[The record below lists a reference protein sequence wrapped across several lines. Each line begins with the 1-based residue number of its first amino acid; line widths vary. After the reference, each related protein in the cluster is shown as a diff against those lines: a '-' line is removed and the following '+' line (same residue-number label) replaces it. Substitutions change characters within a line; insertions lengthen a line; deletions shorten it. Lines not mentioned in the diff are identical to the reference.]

1 MDTMQKKQP
10 VRGWGLKVAL
20 QFLLFI
26 RFLHTLT
33 LKMTEIKLRI
43 YEFELFY
50 KVREYHAE
58 IEAYSK
64 SYSYCDEGLEESVV
78 LNKDGLEGYTL
89 ISTFE
94 LGWSDLF
101 EYEFEYF
108 TRYLNEDFTSEKYH
122 LFRNNCR
129 HYAFNILKVLKPTKG
144 YIGVKI
150 LKDLNDMSELLGT
163 FIRLFLLAGI
173 IISFGV
179 CILPEVLKDF
189 LLILTLI
196 LLFTL

>member
-1 MDTMQKKQP
+1 
-10 VRGWGLKVAL
+10 
-20 QFLLFI
+20 
-26 RFLHTLT
+26 
-33 LKMTEIKLRI
+33 MTEIKLRI
-43 YEFELFY
+43 YEFELFS

-64 SYSYCDEGLEESVV
+64 SYSYSDEGLEESVV

-108 TRYLNEDFTSEKYH
+108 TKYLNEDFTAEKYH
-122 LFRNNCR
+122 IFRNNCR
-129 HYAFNILKVLKPTKG
+129 HYAFNLLKVLKPTKG

-150 LKDLNDMSELLGT
+150 LQDLNDMSELLGK
-163 FIRLFLLAGI
+163 FIRVFLLMGI
-173 IISFGV
+173 LISLGV
-179 CILPEVLKDF
+179 CILPEVFKDF
-189 LLILTLI
+189 LLILILG
-196 LLFTL
+196 LLFIL

>member
-1 MDTMQKKQP
+1 
-10 VRGWGLKVAL
+10 
-20 QFLLFI
+20 
-26 RFLHTLT
+26 
-33 LKMTEIKLRI
+33 MTEIKLRI
-43 YEFELFY
+43 YEFELFN

-108 TRYLNEDFTSEKYH
+108 TKYLNEDFTSEKYH

-129 HYAFNILKVLKPTKG
+129 HYAFNLLKVLKPTKG
-144 YIGVKI
+144 IIGVKI
-150 LKDLNDMSELLGT
+150 LQDLNNMSELVGKC
-163 FIRLFLLAGI
+163 IRVFLLIGI
-173 IISFGV
+173 LISLGV
-179 CILPEVLKDF
+179 CILPEVFKDF
-189 LLILTLI
+189 LLILILG
-196 LLFTL
+196 LLFIL

>member
-1 MDTMQKKQP
+1 
-10 VRGWGLKVAL
+10 
-20 QFLLFI
+20 
-26 RFLHTLT
+26 
-33 LKMTEIKLRI
+33 MTEIKLRI
-43 YEFELFY
+43 YEFELFN

-64 SYSYCDEGLEESVV
+64 SYSYCDEGREESVV

-89 ISTFE
+89 ISTIE

-108 TRYLNEDFTSEKYH
+108 TKYLNEDFTSEKYH

-129 HYAFNILKVLKPTKG
+129 HYAFNLLKVLKPTKG
-144 YIGVKI
+144 YIGAKI
-150 LKDLNDMSELLGT
+150 LQDLNDMSELLGK
-163 FIRLFLLAGI
+163 FIRVFLLAGI
-173 IISFGV
+173 LISLGV

-189 LLILTLI
+189 LLILILI